1 MYTEDIAIKALKS
14 GADLSDQSYATWWL
28 GKMRSRHPE
37 TIGLLIRKLSTLQ
50 QSEASVDERGV
61 GLNAIRS
68 LGTLNALEAG
78 EPLIALLNIN
88 DVQIRAEVA
97 RSLGTMKLTSAKVP
111 LASLLRLHG
120 DESLTDPQEEDM
132 LRAVMKAIG
141 MIGNPDSS
149 TRATLEGFSHHPQP
163 LLRSASCC
171 ALLRLTGLAAWSEP
185 IKVLLH
191 HDDPLVR
198 RGALLDLGSSGW
210 ADALDPIQSAAV
222 ENSLKLIALK
232 SLAEEQPMEDQPN
245 EAVLNAMDRLL

>member
-1 MYTEDIAIKALKS
+1 MYTEEIAIRALKS
-14 GADLSDQSYATWWL
+14 GADLSDQYYATWWL

-37 TIGLLIRKLSTLQ
+37 TIGLLISKLSTLQ
-50 QSEASVDERGV
+50 QTEATLDERGV

-78 EPLIALLNIN
+78 EPLIALLEMN

-111 LASLLRLHG
+111 LASLLQQHG

-141 MIGNPDSS
+141 MIGSPDPS
-149 TRATLEGFSHHPQP
+149 TRTTLEGFSLHRQP

-171 ALLRLTGLAAWSEP
+171 ALLRLTGLAEWFEP

-210 ADALDPIQSAAV
+210 ADALNPIESAAV

-232 SLAEEQPMEDQPN
+232 SLAEEQPMEEQPN